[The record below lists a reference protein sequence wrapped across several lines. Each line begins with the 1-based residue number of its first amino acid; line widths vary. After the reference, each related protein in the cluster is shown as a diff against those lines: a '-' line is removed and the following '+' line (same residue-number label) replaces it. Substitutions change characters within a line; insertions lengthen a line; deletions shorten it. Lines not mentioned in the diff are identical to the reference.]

1 MGTLLQ
7 EIRFGLRVL
16 RKNPG
21 FTVIAALT
29 LALGIGANSAIFSLV
44 NGILFRPLPYAR
56 PDELVS
62 IKASYPRGAFV
73 AMREQVRSMD
83 VATYAEGHEV
93 NLTGVGEPVRL
104 TATMVSAEF
113 FSVLGAHPELGRTFN
128 PGEDAAG
135 RDNYV
140 VLSHSL
146 WKDRFAG
153 DTSIIGRTIE
163 IEGVGREVL
172 GVMPADFRF
181 PSSKSQIWLPLHND
195 PSKTL
200 AYWAGD
206 FMPAIGRLRP
216 GATAEQAASE
226 SRLFQSHVGEL
237 FPFRM
242 PPEWNAD
249 VTVLPLQT
257 SMVADVRN
265 RLLMLLGAVVLIL
278 LIACANVANLVL
290 SRAATREKEFGIRT
304 ALGAGRN
311 RIVRQLLTES
321 VLLAAIG
328 GVFGLVVASA
338 ALGVLKSIL
347 PADTPR
353 LADAQIDWR
362 VLLFTGGLSLVTGA
376 IFGLAPAL
384 QSVRTGL
391 TQVLQSGARGT
402 TFSASQKVR
411 TALAVAEIGLA
422 SLLII
427 SAGLLI
433 RSLWALSHVNPGFQA
448 QHVVTARITPDQS
461 FCSDPRRCLA
471 FYRSV
476 LDQVR
481 SAPGISNVALVNTL
495 PLNGRVSK
503 RSLQIENLTSAT
515 GDAVLPLF
523 WLHVVT
529 PEYFRVLGIPLQSGR
544 WFNQADESG
553 NAAVAVVTAE
563 SAQRFWPGQDAVG
576 KHVRFAGDTEW
587 RTVVGVV
594 ADVRAYDLQ
603 RTIPDYMRGTVY
615 VPYNLKATG
624 ELGQVP
630 AEMTI
635 AVRTEG
641 NDSQVGTMLRAVVTG
656 ANPEVPVSE
665 LKTMQGLLGDAVA
678 TPASTASLF
687 VAFAGL
693 ALVLGV
699 VGIYGVLAFLA
710 SKRTR
715 EIGIR
720 LALGA
725 QRADVLWMV
734 LKEGTKFYVVGVSLG
749 LVGAFGATRLLA
761 SELYGVSAVDPLT
774 YLAVAVV
781 MGLVTLLACYIPA
794 RRASNVD
801 PMVALRYE

>member
-1 MGTLLQ
+1 MERLLQ
-7 EIRFGLRVL
+7 EVRFGLRVL

-21 FTVIAALT
+21 FTAVAALT

-44 NGILFRPLPYAR
+44 NGILFRPLPYSK
-56 PDELVS
+56 PELLVS
-62 IKASYPRGAFV
+62 VKGSYPRGAFV
-73 AMREQVRSMD
+73 AMREQVHTMD
-83 VATYAEGHEV
+83 VATYAEGHEF

-104 TATMVSAEF
+104 TATLVSAELF
-113 FSVLGAHPELGRTFN
+113 AVLGARPELGRAFH
-128 PGEDAAG
+128 PGEDVAG

-140 VLSHSL
+140 ILSHSL
-146 WKDRFAG
+146 WHDRFQSDA
-153 DTSIIGRTIE
+153 SIVGRTIE
-163 IEGVGREVL
+163 IEGLGREVL
-172 GVMPADFRF
+172 GVMPADFSF

-195 PSKTL
+195 SGETL

-206 FMPAIGRLRP
+206 FMPVIGRLRP
-216 GATAEQAASE
+216 GATVERAASE
-226 SRLFQSHVGEL
+226 IRLFQSHVGEL

-242 PPEWNAD
+242 PSEWNAD
-249 VTVLPLQT
+249 VTVLPLQA

-265 RLLMLLGAVVLIL
+265 RLLILLGAVVLVL
-278 LIACANVANLVL
+278 LIACANVANLIL
-290 SRAATREKEFGIRT
+290 SRSASREKEFGIRA

-311 RIVRQLLTES
+311 RIVGQLLTES
-321 VLLAAIG
+321 VLLGVLG
-328 GVFGLVVASA
+328 GIFGLLVASA
-338 ALGVLKSIL
+338 ALGALKSVL
-347 PADTPR
+347 PSDTPR
-353 LADAQIDWR
+353 LADAHIDWR

-376 IFGLAPAL
+376 TFGLAPAL
-384 QSVRTGL
+384 QSVRAGL

-402 TFSASQKVR
+402 TLSASQKIR
-411 TALAVAEIGLA
+411 GSLAIAEIGLTV
-422 SLLII
+422 LLII

-433 RSLWALSHVNPGFQA
+433 RSFWALSRVDPGFQP
-448 QHVVTARITPDQS
+448 QHVVTARITPNQT
-461 FCSDPRRCLA
+461 FCNNPSRCLA

-481 SAPGISNVALVNTL
+481 SSPGISGVALVNTL

-503 RSLQIENLTSAT
+503 RSLQIENLTSST
-515 GDAVLPLF
+515 GDALLPLF

-529 PEYFRVLGIPLQSGR
+529 PEYLRVLGVPLQSGR
-544 WFNQADESG
+544 WFSQADESG
-553 NAAVAVVTAE
+553 NAAVAVMTGE
-563 SAQRFWPGQDAVG
+563 SAQRFWPGQNAVG
-576 KHVRFAGDTEW
+576 KHIRFAGDAEW

-594 ADVRAYDLQ
+594 ANVRAYDLQ

-624 ELGQVP
+624 ELGKVP

-635 AVRTEG
+635 VVRTVG
-641 NDSQVGTMLRAVVTG
+641 DDSQLGTMLRAIVAG

-665 LKTMQGLLGDAVA
+665 LKSMRAIVADAVA

-699 VGIYGVLAFLA
+699 VGIYGVLAFLV

-725 QRADVLWMV
+725 QRSDVLWMV
-734 LKEGTKFYVVGVSLG
+734 LQEGAKFYVVGVALG
-749 LVGAFGATRLLA
+749 LAGAFATTRLLA
-761 SELYGVSAVDPLT
+761 SELYGVSAVDPAT
-774 YLAVAVV
+774 YAGVAVV
-781 MGLVTLLACYIPA
+781 MALVTGLACYVPA
-794 RRASNVD
+794 RRAMRVD
-801 PMVALRYE
+801 PLVALRYE